1 MRTLLYRH
9 QRDAFQGSGQGIG
22 ARDAL
27 GKRCLC
33 ARRST
38 MTPKARLIARLLLA
52 VLATA
57 LTASLA
63 SAQPVTL
70 FSDDF
75 GPKPLGGW
83 TASPLGLAANWDA
96 SSGAAAYNGG
106 GHTQLWAGS
115 AAWTDYRYE
124 AKFKLAAAHDY
135 PGGIRGRVDLNT
147 G

>member
-1 MRTLLYRH
+1 MPPLLYGYPATRSPE
-9 QRDAFQGSGQGIG
+9 RS
-22 ARDAL
+22 ARPGRA
-27 GKRCLC
+27 GERCRLWT
-33 ARRST
+33 RRST

-52 VLATA
+52 ALAAA

-63 SAQPVTL
+63 SAQPGTL

-106 GHTQLWAGS
+106 GHAQLWAGS

-124 AKFKLAAAHDY
+124 
-135 PGGIRGRVDLNT
+135 V
-147 G
+147 